1 MTRLLTS
8 VALSALV
15 CSGVAKA
22 PQRATFSSGTLG
34 VRVDVLVTK
43 AGRPIAGLTAEDF
56 EVRDNGV
63 PQRVSLASVADLP
76 VNAVLVLDTSESTSG
91 PKLTRLVE
99 AAHGLV
105 DRLHSSD
112 RAALITFSH
121 AVNLRVPS
129 TADFRLIKK
138 ALDEIA
144 PRGETSALDAIYV
157 GLLSAQAENGRSLL
171 IVFTDGRDTAS
182 WLTDDEILDA
192 AKRANAVIYVL
203 AAEHARGWTIL
214 RDLAEATGGHGVDVT
229 AGSDLS
235 DEFQKIL
242 EDFRSRYILTF
253 VPAGVAQ
260 AGFHRLDVT
269 VRRGGLVVKARPGY
283 IGKDLHE

>member
-105 DRLHSSD
+105 DRLHSAD

-129 TADFRLIKK
+129 TADFRLI
-138 ALDEIA
+138 
-144 PRGETSALDAIYV
+144 
-157 GLLSAQAENGRSLL
+157 
-171 IVFTDGRDTAS
+171 
-182 WLTDDEILDA
+182 
-192 AKRANAVIYVL
+192 
-203 AAEHARGWTIL
+203 
-214 RDLAEATGGHGVDVT
+214 
-229 AGSDLS
+229 
-235 DEFQKIL
+235 
-242 EDFRSRYILTF
+242 
-253 VPAGVAQ
+253 
-260 AGFHRLDVT
+260 
-269 VRRGGLVVKARPGY
+269 
-283 IGKDLHE
+283 